1 MTLLNALW
9 LSGEPGRGIPG
20 RNGEPGLG
28 GKDGLP
34 GMPGSKGEAGLNGA
48 AGNPGKDGLPGRP
61 GNDVSFESL
70 TFYLRLVFRTFHVHV
85 Y

>member
-1 MTLLNALW
+1 
-9 LSGEPGRGIPG
+9 
-20 RNGEPGLG
+20 
-28 GKDGLP
+28 
-34 GMPGSKGEAGLNGA
+34 MPGSKGEAGLNGA